1 MLHEETGQK
10 KGSNELGKDDLEDKF
25 LGTMNRDLYLHFVGE
40 LIEIFVSVILVDQW
54 HVSPTLLSRSRIFKK
69 LCESEGRALILD
81 LFCLVEQDPV

>member
-40 LIEIFVSVILVDQW
+40 LFEIFVS
-54 HVSPTLLSRSRIFKK
+54 HFGRSMARF
-69 LCESEGRALILD
+69 SDTA
-81 LFCLVEQDPV
+81 